1 MRAVWLR
8 ETGGPEALVPGE
20 APDPV
25 AGPGQALI
33 EVELA
38 NITFVETQ
46 LRAGTAPFSLDLPV
60 IPGNGVGGVVAAAG
74 GGVGEALVGRRV
86 VSSLGGSGGYA
97 ELAVVD
103 VGGIVEVPDGVELDA
118 AVALL
123 ADGRTATSLVRA
135 AAPQA
140 GERALV
146 EAAAGGVGSLLVQ
159 LSVSAGAVVIAAAG
173 GERKLELARSLG
185 AEHAVDYTDRRWPE
199 RVGEVDIV
207 FDGVGGETAAEAFKL
222 LAPGGRM
229 VSSGWRGPL
238 GARLRGRRG

>member
-33 EVELA
+33 DVELA

-60 IPGNGVGGVVAAAG
+60 IPGNGVGGVVAAVG
-74 GGVGEALVGRRV
+74 DGVGEELVGRRV

-103 VGGIVEVPDGVELDA
+103 AGGIVEVPD
-118 AVALL
+118 
-123 ADGRTATSLVRA
+123 
-135 AAPQA
+135 
-140 GERALV
+140 
-146 EAAAGGVGSLLVQ
+146 AAGRR
-159 LSVSAGAVVIAAAG
+159 AGA
-173 GERKLELARSLG
+173 
-185 AEHAVDYTDRRWPE
+185 RR
-199 RVGEVDIV
+199 G
-207 FDGVGGETAAEAFKL
+207 
-222 LAPGGRM
+222 GGRL
-229 VSSGWRGPL
+229 GGQPAGPAERL
-238 GARLRGRRG
+238 GGCGGDRRGRRRAQARARAVARR